1 MGGDQIRL
9 VSCNHDDVVHPT
21 RNSFNYVYL
30 RFKMLR
36 SGKHGRHGLEI
47 WLWNQLKTNRYQGC
61 STFKWED
68 RGCTHVVHKNK
79 QDRGERRDS
88 DRFADAE
95 STHVKCVCFCTAV
108 AIEYRY
114 VYPSCINT
122 KSRWTDGDEG
132 GMETEPSGL
141 NNADHVTRIRALWP
155 SLLAEKTLFPHVLNV
170 VTMPG
175 FRPVHCLNGAAA
187 RGSCR

>member
-1 MGGDQIRL
+1 MTSSIRHAIRSTTFTL
-9 VSCNHDDVVHPT
+9 VSRCCAPVNMAGTGLRFDCEINWKLIDIRAVVH
-21 RNSFNYVYL
+21 L
-30 RFKMLR
+30 
-36 SGKHGRHGLEI
+36 SGRIDAVHM
-47 WLWNQLKTNRYQGC
+47 N
-61 STFKWED
+61 
-68 RGCTHVVHKNK
+68 VHKNK

-95 STHVKCVCFCTAV
+95 STHVKCVCFCAAV

-155 SLLAEKTLFPHVLNV
+155 SLLAEKTLFPHVLIV